1 MKDST
6 MILVL
11 TAILAAAALPGI
23 AQSLI
28 RVAQAADAIEHIRY
42 AAHSPKC
49 LIMRASKVWRSL

>member
-23 AQSLI
+23 ATSLVRI
-28 RVAQAADAIEHIRY
+28 AQAADTIEQIRY
-42 AAHSPKC
+42 AAHSPKGMM
-49 LIMRASKVWRSL
+49 MRAAKAWRSL

>member
-28 RVAQAADAIEHIRY
+28 RVAQATDTIENIRY
-42 AAHSPKC
+42 AAHSSKG

>member
-23 AQSLI
+23 AQSFL
-28 RVAQAADAIEHIRY
+28 RVAQAADAIEKVRIAVHHTGYRLHV
-42 AAHSPKC
+42 ATR
-49 LIMRASKVWRSL
+49 MWRAR